1 MCKKRCET
9 TFRITGQEDKNKR
22 WNDEFWEAVQD
33 SAVTYRHS
41 VGELRQDGID
51 WRWNVNF
58 VGYAHLPPKQEK
70 ACCWLSQQAL
80 SAFYGAA
87 AQ

>member
-1 MCKKRCET
+1 MRLRSVKLGKKAEICDGTMNFEKT
-9 TFRITGQEDKNKR
+9 I
-22 WNDEFWEAVQD
+22 QD

-51 WRWNVNF
+51 WRWNANF
-58 VGYAHLPPKQEK
+58 VGSAHLPPKQEK
-70 ACCWLSQQAL
+70 ACCWLSQQA
-80 SAFYGAA
+80 FPVFRGVV

>member
-1 MCKKRCET
+1 MCKKRRET
-9 TFRITGQEDKNKR
+9 TFYKAGQENR
-22 WNDEFWEAVQD
+22 NGRCNAAFWKSIQD

-58 VGYAHLPPKQEK
+58 VCSAHLPPKQEK
-70 ACCWLSQQAL
+70 ARCWLSQQAF
-80 SAFYGAA
+80 SAF
-87 AQ
+87 